1 MSMSNRRTL
10 FTAALS
16 LVAAATMST
25 EALAQARSD
34 RTIPLRKGE
43 TPAPARTDTVVVRD
57 TVRMTTVDT
66 VTVVRRDTVVQRV
79 EVAPPPSPF
88 GRFYAGLL
96 GGAALPIQALGI
108 PQSTGFTAGALLGWD
123 SYRAPLGLRL
133 DGGYSK
139 FGEDDEWAGGP
150 VGGTE
155 LGDPEL
161 WHLNLNAKL
170 RLPFM
175 ATSPV
180 SLYAVGGATYNRF
193 RGFTFVDDDNA
204 NEVVLASDE
213 WSDKWGG
220 NIGGGLSFNFGRAN
234 MFIESRFQ
242 TMNIGNT
249 SQNHV
254 PVVLGIT
261 F

>member
-1 MSMSNRRTL
+1 MLNRRTTL
-10 FTAALS
+10 TAALAVMA
-16 LVAAATMST
+16 LATIST
-25 EALAQARSD
+25 QALAQARSD

-57 TVRMTTVDT
+57 TIRMSSVDT
-66 VTVVRRDTVVQRV
+66 VTVIRRDTVVERV
-79 EVAPPPSPF
+79 EVAPAPTPF
-88 GRFYAGLL
+88 GRFYAGLA

-108 PQSTGFTAGALLGWD
+108 PQSTGFTANAMLGWD

-161 WHLNLNAKL
+161 WHLNVNAKL
-170 RLPFM
+170 RLPFL
-175 ATSPV
+175 ASSPV
-180 SLYAVGGATYNRF
+180 NLYAVGGATYNRF
-193 RGFTFVDDDNA
+193 RGFTFVDDDA
-204 NEVVLASDE
+204 NNQVVLADDD
-213 WSDKWGG
+213 WHDKWGG
-220 NIGGGLSFNFGRAN
+220 NIGGGLGFNFGRAS

-254 PVVLGIT
+254 PVILGIT

>member
-1 MSMSNRRTL
+1 MSNRRTL
-10 FTAALS
+10 LTAALG
-16 LVAAATMST
+16 VIAATTLST

-43 TPAPARTDTVVVRD
+43 TAAPARTDTVVVRD
-57 TVRMTTVDT
+57 TVRMSSVDT
-66 VTVVRRDTVVQRV
+66 VTVIRRDTVVQRV
-79 EVAPPPSPF
+79 EVAPAPTPF

-108 PQSTGFTAGALLGWD
+108 PQSTGWTVGGLVGWD

-133 DGGYSK
+133 DGGYSS
-139 FGEDDEWAGGP
+139 FGEDDEFIGDD
-150 VGGTE
+150 VD

-161 WHLNLNAKL
+161 WHANIDAKL
-170 RLPFM
+170 RLPFLS
-175 ATSPV
+175 TSPV

-193 RGFTFVDDDNA
+193 RGFTFIDDDNA
-204 NEVVLASDE
+204 NAIVLADDN
-213 WSDKWGG
+213 WHDKWGG
-220 NIGGGLSFNFGRAN
+220 NIGAGIGFNFGRAN